1 MQKDQPGGC
10 QGPRVR
16 EAARSSQNL
25 FPRQLLA
32 ELIFKRIQ
40 CATRAALNA
49 ANTLAQLSHA
59 PVSRPPALVSDLE
72 AAMLNSLLT
81 PSSAASEL
89 DPKSA
94 PKVTVVPV
102 PLRGLSPGIA
112 TSAPKPHCTAGQRS
126 GVGVEKVPLKRWRRP
141 GRRARAGGDVTSG
154 AEEA

>member
-49 ANTLAQLSHA
+49 ANTLAQPSHA
-59 PVSRPPALVSDLE
+59 PVSRPSGLGTLPRGSDAEL
-72 AAMLNSLLT
+72 ATHPLL
-81 PSSAASEL
+81 
-89 DPKSA
+89 
-94 PKVTVVPV
+94 
-102 PLRGLSPGIA
+102 
-112 TSAPKPHCTAGQRS
+112 RS
-126 GVGVEKVPLKRWRRP
+126 FRARPQECPEGYSRP
-141 GRRARAGGDVTSG
+141 GPFKRAEPGHRYFRPKATLHRRA
-154 AEEA
+154 EEWCRRGESSPKKMATPWPPCSRRR